1 MNNTAFIFP
10 AFISDFTQK
19 ELDFLERNQVDFKYY
34 IKMAS
39 EAIGIEIPPFSYD
52 AEIYKTDELLSQIIA
67 YLFSCAFFDTL
78 TKKGIKTNYAAGYSM
93 GIYATLY
100 AAGVIGL
107 KDGIK
112 IIYKA
117 YTLVSNLSCTGSY
130 GMGAIIGLNKADI
143 EKLITENSLDA
154 EIINVNNE
162 HSMVAAGIKQDI
174 MQLLELAR
182 HEGAISASELTVNT
196 PYHSKFLKQFSE
208 SFLLFLNTLEFKA
221 PDSPILSTYNQR
233 VITEVNDVK
242 LELVYNLTEKINWYD
257 TVQSL
262 LKLGVNTFYE
272 CGAGKDLSKIS
283 RFIEGDYH
291 LKSVYKI

>member
-10 AFISDFTQK
+10 AFITDFTQK
-19 ELDFLERNQVDFKYY
+19 ELDYLKRNEVDFKHY
-34 IKMAS
+34 IKIAS
-39 EAIGIEIPPFSYD
+39 EAIGVEIPVFSYD
-52 AEIYKTDELLSQIIA
+52 AAIYRSDELLSQIIA
-67 YLFSCAFFDTL
+67 YLFSCAFFDTIN
-78 TKKGIKTNYAAGYSM
+78 KKSLKANYVAGYSM

-100 AAGVIGL
+100 AAGVIDV

-143 EKLITENSLDA
+143 EKIITENHFEA

-162 HSMVAAGIKQDI
+162 HSMVVAGIKKDI
-174 MQLLELAR
+174 VQLLEQAR
-182 HEGAISASELTVNT
+182 QEGALSVSELTVNT
-196 PYHSKFLKQFSE
+196 PYHSKFLKQFAE
-208 SFLLFLNTLEFKA
+208 PFIQFL
-221 PDSPILSTYNQR
+221 DSLLLKKPVIPILSTYNQR
-233 VITEVNDVK
+233 TITEVEDVK
-242 LELVYNLTEKINWYD
+242 RELVYNLTEKINWYD

-272 CGAGKDLSKIS
+272 CGAGKDLSKIF
-283 RFIEGDYH
+283 RFIEGNYQ
-291 LKSVYKI
+291 LKSVYKA

>member
-10 AFISDFTQK
+10 AFITDFTQK
-19 ELDFLERNQVDFKYY
+19 ELDYLKRNEVDFKHY
-34 IKMAS
+34 IKIAS
-39 EAIGIEIPPFSYD
+39 EAIGVEIPVFSYD
-52 AEIYKTDELLSQIIA
+52 AAIYRSDELLSQIIA
-67 YLFSCAFFDTL
+67 YLFSCAFFDTIN
-78 TKKGIKTNYAAGYSM
+78 KKSLKANYVAGYSM

-100 AAGVIGL
+100 AAGVIDV

-143 EKLITENSLDA
+143 EKIITENHFEA

-162 HSMVAAGIKQDI
+162 HSMVVAGIKKDI
-174 MQLLELAR
+174 VQLLEQAR
-182 HEGAISASELTVNT
+182 QEGALSVSELTVNT
-196 PYHSKFLKQFSE
+196 PYHSKFLKQFAE
-208 SFLLFLNTLEFKA
+208 PFIQFL
-221 PDSPILSTYNQR
+221 DSLSLKKPVIPILSTYNQR